1 MEFIDWKTY
10 SELRKKCV
18 KNHYCHF
25 FLKIRW
31 PDLKIEY
38 PMDSTCEV
46 LIGKSDMGLQI
57 LVAFCRSR
65 TSETTPLSTGDPVDT
80 SNFAKKQTFCI
91 KLCNSNIDLRLR
103 NPIRNYWGKSN
114 TYVM

>member
-1 MEFIDWKTY
+1 MNNNNSFQ
-10 SELRKKCV
+10 LVKKLE
-18 KNHYCHF
+18 KKSLSLF
-25 FLKIRW
+25 W
-31 PDLKIEY
+31 PDLKFEY

-91 KLCNSNIDLRLR
+91 KLCNSNIDLRLS
-103 NPIRNYWGKSN
+103 NPIRNYWDKSN
-114 TYVM
+114 TV

>member
-1 MEFIDWKTY
+1 
-10 SELRKKCV
+10 
-18 KNHYCHF
+18 
-25 FLKIRW
+25 
-31 PDLKIEY
+31 
-38 PMDSTCEV
+38 MDSTCEV

-91 KLCNSNIDLRLR
+91 KLCNSNIDLRLS
-103 NPIRNYWGKSN
+103 NPIRNYWDKSN
-114 TYVM
+114 TIVLCFKCYVDTYWNSIIYD